1 ESKEQEI
8 ARVRALLERDGASE
22 PARGRE
28 VFARTCVQCHT
39 LFGTGG
45 NLGPELTGANRADRE
60 YLLSNVLEPSGVVA
74 NEYRTTVARMK
85 DGRLVTGI
93 ERARSSS
100 SVTLQ
105 SERETLVLALDEIDE
120 LELSPLS
127 T

>member
-28 VFARTCVQCHT
+28 VFARTCVQCHS
-39 LFGTGG
+39 LFGPGG
-45 NLGPELTGANRADRE
+45 ALGPDLTGANRADRE
-60 YLLSNVLEPSGVVA
+60 YLLSNVLDPSGVVA
-74 NEYRTTVARMK
+74 NEYRTTVARLA

-93 ERARSSS
+93 ERGRTPT

-105 SERETLVLALDEIDE
+105 SETERATLALDELAE
-120 LELSPLS
+120 
-127 T
+127 